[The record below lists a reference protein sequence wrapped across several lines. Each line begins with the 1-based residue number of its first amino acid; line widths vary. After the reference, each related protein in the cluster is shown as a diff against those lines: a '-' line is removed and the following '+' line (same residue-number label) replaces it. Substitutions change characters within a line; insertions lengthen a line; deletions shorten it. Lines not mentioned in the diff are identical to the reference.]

1 LAPAHKHLLGRSA
14 HTRESAN
21 RSFPVSRTMQFMRTA
36 IPLSTLLVLL
46 CTRACSAAALGSPV
60 EKVVNLLKE
69 MKEQLQEDGK
79 KEQSIYDKYACWCE
93 TATDRKAKAITDA
106 KTKLES
112 LGQEILGSKG
122 KVATRTSEIEKLT
135 ADIKENEQMQKEA
148 TAARQ
153 KENEEF
159 MAETSE
165 MKQAIAA
172 LDKAITVLK
181 AATAGSALLQG
192 GSKAS
197 ASVKAATSQALHGF
211 RAAMAAAP
219 VSATAKMPAAKLA
232 LLRTFA
238 SEVAHGEARY
248 SPQSET
254 IQGILSEMF
263 DTFTEDVE
271 TKTSAEASRNR
282 KFEDLIAEKQE
293 ALEIMQEDM
302 SKKEAEKAEAEKM
315 LAEATQDYDD
325 TDRQMQADVEF
336 FDKTKEQCIEKS
348 KAWAERKKLRE
359 EEIEAVKK
367 AIEILSSDEAREVF
381 DKSDSKPES
390 KSFFL
395 QEGLVQIS
403 NSAPVKNAFRIL
415 KEKAT
420 LTHSLRL
427 ASLAAT
433 VRTCGGKF
441 DKVLEAIDKMI
452 KTLKEEGEED
462 VKKRDQ
468 CKEQYQKINSTVSD
482 LQWKVEVNDAKI
494 AKLEKKIEKSKA
506 EKEQTIKD
514 IEQVQKDLKEMKD
527 NRENEN
533 QAFLEA
539 KKADEDAIK
548 LIKEAKDVLAEF
560 YSKNKMKISFA
571 QGGKPEFEED
581 PDKAPEFKLTEKGKR
596 KGQAKG
602 ILGLMDLI
610 MGDLKDDI
618 AADIKAEEKAQKSYE
633 KAKTAAEKLEKELET
648 KKNKPG
654 GGNFTAQ

>member
-1 LAPAHKHLLGRSA
+1 MHLGNPEGHVKHGSSPVVMPWIHDGQYSKLLPFLVPDV
-14 HTRESAN
+14 HVQLTRIALLKVES
-21 RSFPVSRTMQFMRTA
+21 VWH
-36 IPLSTLLVLL
+36 STLLHLFPEQ
-46 CTRACSAAALGSPV
+46 RA
-60 EKVVNLLKE
+60 
-69 MKEQLQEDGK
+69 
-79 KEQSIYDKYACWCE
+79 
-93 TATDRKAKAITDA
+93 
-106 KTKLES
+106 
-112 LGQEILGSKG
+112 
-122 KVATRTSEIEKLT
+122 
-135 ADIKENEQMQKEA
+135 
-148 TAARQ
+148 
-153 KENEEF
+153 
-159 MAETSE
+159 
-165 MKQAIAA
+165 
-172 LDKAITVLK
+172 
-181 AATAGSALLQG
+181 
-192 GSKAS
+192 
-197 ASVKAATSQALHGF
+197 
-211 RAAMAAAP
+211 
-219 VSATAKMPAAKLA
+219 
-232 LLRTFA
+232 
-238 SEVAHGEARY
+238 
-248 SPQSET
+248 
-254 IQGILSEMF
+254 
-263 DTFTEDVE
+263 
-271 TKTSAEASRNR
+271 
-282 KFEDLIAEKQE
+282 
-293 ALEIMQEDM
+293 
-302 SKKEAEKAEAEKM
+302 
-315 LAEATQDYDD
+315 
-325 TDRQMQADVEF
+325 
-336 FDKTKEQCIEKS
+336 
-348 KAWAERKKLRE
+348 
-359 EEIEAVKK
+359 
-367 AIEILSSDEAREVF
+367 
-381 DKSDSKPES
+381 KPES

-648 KKNKPG
+648 KKTNLEEAISQRNEEKTDEESKKKKNEADLDDENKFKAEIKPDCDWILQ
-654 GGNFTAQ
+654 NFEKRRKARTAEMDGLIGAKDFLSGAQESSASLLQQEPRFDDEAFSHIGFSHISGDRFLGRD